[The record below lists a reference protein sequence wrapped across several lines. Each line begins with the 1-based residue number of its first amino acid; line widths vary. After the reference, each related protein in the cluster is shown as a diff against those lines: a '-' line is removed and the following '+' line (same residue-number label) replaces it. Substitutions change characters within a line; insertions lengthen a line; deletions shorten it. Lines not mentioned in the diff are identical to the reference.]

1 MKEKK
6 SRYGQGYLYQQK
18 GTTRWTLQFMVGGKR
33 IREATGTSNRN
44 QAVKLLNARL
54 AAVNAGAPIVTAKI
68 TLADLARMVA
78 ADYEANQKKS
88 GRRMVQAFAHVIAF
102 FGERTLARTISADRV
117 TEYIAARQAEKHR
130 QGDGASNATIN
141 RELAALKRGL
151 SLAVRAGKLA
161 YRPAISLLSEKNNV
175 RQGFVEEADLANL
188 LEELPV
194 YLRGFA
200 EAAYRTGWRAQE
212 LLTREWRHVDFEAG
226 WLVLEPGETKNG
238 RARTVPLTL
247 PRLRAILEEQRESAR
262 VIGGV
267 VPWVFHRPDG
277 KRIKDYARAWSAAC
291 ERAGLEG
298 KLVHD
303 MRRSAIRNWE
313 RAGVSRS
320 AGMAMSGHETS
331 KVYERYSIADA
342 AALLEAAEKEALDA
356 IVDAVL
362 AYKPRPKSA
371 PAKRRK
377 RQRAR
382 LDKQRRLNV

>member
-1 MKEKK
+1 
-6 SRYGQGYLYQQK
+6 L
-18 GTTRWTLQFMVGGKR
+18 RWTIQYMVNGKR
-33 IREATGTSNRN
+33 KREATGTANRN

-54 AAVNAGAPIVTAKI
+54 AAVNAGAPIEPFRAKT
-68 TLADLARMVA
+68 TLADLAHMVG
-78 ADYEANQKKS
+78 ADYQANGKKS
-88 GRRMVQAFAHVIAF
+88 ARRMAQAFAHVIAY
-102 FGERTLARTISADRV
+102 FGEETLARTITADRV

-130 QGDGASNATIN
+130 QGDGASNATVN

-151 SLAVRAGKLA
+151 GLAVRAGKLA
-161 YRPAISLLSEKNNV
+161 SRPAISLLSEKNNV
-175 RQGFVEEADLANL
+175 RQGFVEEDDLAKL
-188 LEELPV
+188 LEALPEH
-194 YLRGFA
+194 LRGFA

-238 RARTVPLTL
+238 KARTVPLML
-247 PRLRAILEEQRESAR
+247 PRLREVLARQLESAR
-262 VIGGV
+262 CIEARTGAA
-267 VPWVFHRPDG
+267 VPWVFHQLDG

-291 ERAGLEG
+291 SRAGLEG

-342 AALLEAAEKEALDA
+342 AALLEAAEKVVRLDA
-356 IVDAVL
+356 
-362 AYKPRPKSA
+362 R
-371 PAKRRK
+371 KRR
-377 RQRAR
+377 REDRPAQVVRESAS
-382 LDKQRRLNV
+382 